1 MANGHINAASTVA
14 LSTADD
20 WAIVHVTPAEE
31 YEAAGVDVAQTGRR
45 ATMEVISLVAK
56 PQQATVVEYGLHPA
70 VMGRFPHSLSVKT
83 TYFDSGPY
91 SVAVSRSPS

>member
-20 WAIVHVTPAEE
+20 RPIAHVTPAEE
-31 YEAAGVDVAQTGRR
+31 YDAAGVDVAQTGRR
-45 ATMEVISLVAK
+45 ATIEVISLVAK
-56 PQQATVVEYGLHPA
+56 PQHATVVEYGLHPA